1 MHLGIYHL
9 YPLVLYIGAIAAF
22 LLSLLWKPEIGLYYL
37 VPLLPM
43 QTTRYWLH
51 SYFLGEKLVDILLLG
66 VLIGLFVRRE
76 RPVFVASPLNKI
88 LVTLF
93 VLTYFSLWQGAFYL
107 GGQLPISYLDPRFS
121 DWKNYVE
128 MMLLFFVAAAAIKTP
143 RKMTILLVLMS
154 LSVLQINR
162 TYHNTV
168 GDRDF
173 SHFSYDLRDAGPLGY
188 AGENGMG
195 AFQAQTAVFFIGL
208 AAFAKRRAVKLGLW
222 GIAATCV
229 YCLVLTF
236 SRGGY
241 LGFLTGLLVLGVV
254 KERKLILL
262 VAIIL
267 ISWQSFVPGAVRERV
282 LMTYQVGQGL
292 DTSPQLDS
300 SVGERVTLWQDA
312 LEVIHQNPAVGT
324 GFDTYKYMGRTDYTD
339 THNYYVKVLLEMGI
353 LGLTMFVC
361 LLSRA
366 STISWRLFRQSRE
379 SFLSGLGCAV
389 FAMCICAFIVNLFGD
404 RWTFL
409 QVNGFLW
416 VLLGFTARGL
426 LLEKQPAEELEKL
439 ALESR
444 AEAEVSPA

>member
-9 YPLVLYIGAIAAF
+9 EPLILYIGAVAAL
-22 LLSLLWKPEIGLYYL
+22 LLSLIWKPEIGLYYL

-66 VLIGLFVRRE
+66 VVIGLFMRRE
-76 RPVFVASPLNKI
+76 RPIFIASSMNKI
-88 LVTLF
+88 LIVLF
-93 VLTYFSLWQGAFYL
+93 ILTYLSLWQGAFYL
-107 GGQLPISYLDPRFS
+107 GGELPISFIDPRFS

-143 RKMTILLVLMS
+143 RQMTILLVLMS
-154 LSVLQINR
+154 LSVVQINR

-208 AAFAKRRAVKLGLW
+208 AGFAKRRAVKLALW
-222 GIAATCV
+222 GVAATCV
-229 YCLVLTF
+229 YCLLLTF

-241 LGFLTGLLVLGVV
+241 LGFLTGLLVLGFM
-254 KERKLILL
+254 KQRKLILF

-267 ISWQSFVPGAVRERV
+267 VSWQSLVPGAVRERV
-282 LMTYQVGQGL
+282 LMTYQDGQV
-292 DTSPQLDS
+292 DS
-300 SVGERVTLWQDA
+300 SAGDRVTLWQDA
-312 LEVIHQNPAVGT
+312 LEVIHQNPAIGT
-324 GFDTYKYMGRTDYTD
+324 GFDTYKFMGRTDYTD
-339 THNYYVKVLLEMGI
+339 THNYYVKVLLEMGV
-353 LGLTMFVC
+353 LGLIMFIW
-361 LLSRA
+361 LLTKA
-366 STISWRLFRQSRE
+366 STISWRLFRESRDT
-379 SFLSGLGCAV
+379 FLSGVGCSV

-409 QVNGFLW
+409 QVNGFVW

-426 LLEKQPAEELEKL
+426 LLETKSAEELQTLGMEQ
-439 ALESR
+439 